1 MDFVITSYLFP
12 TPVGNLFFEFK
23 KLFFENLLTKWER
36 WDIIYTSK
44 ENVKP
49 KKKRREEENMEIMYQ
64 INNYQLGAKL
74 KSCPLEKILK
84 QERKDSKHTEV
95 WFANLTKN
103 EQQLVNKLLGKPK
116 FISAE

>member
-1 MDFVITSYLFP
+1 ML
-12 TPVGNLFFEFK
+12 
-23 KLFFENLLTKWER
+23 
-36 WDIIYTSK
+36 
-44 ENVKP
+44 
-49 KKKRREEENMEIMYQ
+49 KRSAEKEENMEKIMYQ